1 MPMIST
7 ILRGFFVKGL
17 TTRFDSGAP
26 GKRICG
32 FTTNIWTKT
41 GDLSAGNQMKLPK
54 NGAMTTVSSAV
65 MTRERLAMAPSTSPS
80 SSARTVPK
88 A

>member
-1 MPMIST
+1 MIST

-17 TTRFDSGAP
+17 TTCFDSGAP
-26 GKRICG
+26 GKRTCG

-54 NGAMTTVSSAV
+54 NGAMTTVINTV
-65 MTRERLAMAPSTSPS
+65 ITRETMYKTQ
-80 SSARTVPK
+80 
-88 A
+88 

>member
-1 MPMIST
+1 MIST

-26 GKRICG
+26 GKRTCD
-32 FTTNIWTKT
+32 FTTNIRTKT
-41 GDLSAGNQMKLPK
+41 GDLSAENQINLPK
-54 NGAMTTVSSAV
+54 TGAMTTVSSAE